1 MADRRRINGPSCGT
15 APPLFTSGDVSS
27 PETNSRLARTRP
39 PNAIRKIFL
48 KTGVTPSAS
57 GSAYLECE
65 SQPKSSTPKLSS
77 LSSSGLKISCTV
89 HGPRPLPRSAPF
101 SPHVVLAAHVKYA
114 PFATRKRRGYQRDP
128 GERDLAMHLETA
140 LRGVIIGDRWP
151 KSGVDVVIT
160 ILEGEE
166 DQWWEDDNQ
175 AELGPAG
182 QWGMMN
188 VLSGCITV
196 ASAAISDAGIDCVDM
211 VSGGV
216 AAVVRDRELQVSAKS
231 GTLLQPTLVLDP
243 VPSEH
248 SEILAACV
256 VGYLPSRDEI
266 TDLWATGE
274 FDTGY
279 SEDGHSSYDSLS
291 ENAIEAAKG
300 SYRVLDA
307 ALKENKFLTIT
318 HLNMTSGSAMI
329 NEPVPISRIAGRYL
343 VFDIN
348 VVTYLRRTHHICGVL
363 IGSIPQVPQQNVFL
377 GLPVELLPEEAR
389 LLVEKEVAYIVDDA
403 SQHRETFS
411 TLVGDDRRR
420 YLDSLRSQGRMSR
433 RAAEEVSQKK
443 IEKGLAKQ
451 ALLRASKDTLQST
464 VSKSSTEPTD
474 VTSFSNSSPSEES
487 LFPDHP
493 SLPTASTPSV
503 PSSASYA
510 VTTTTTSSVL
520 PLSQGHIQQPD
531 PVVPASYALFCHL
544 HALDYFMTPGLR
556 FGCDYTVYPGDPL
569 RFHSHFLAVGH
580 DWEEEIPLIDL
591 VGGGRLGTGVK
602 KGFLIGGEG
611 PGSQGNTVRPFCIEW
626 GGM

>member
-15 APPLFTSGDVSS
+15 APPLFTSGDVNR
-27 PETNSRLARTRP
+27 PETKSGLARTRP
-39 PNAIRKIFL
+39 PNVIRKIFL

-65 SQPKSSTPKLSS
+65 SQPKSTTPKLSS

-166 DQWWEDDNQ
+166 DQWWEDDQ
-175 AELGPAG
+175 AELGSAG

-188 VLSGCITV
+188 VLSGCITA

-231 GTLLQPTLVLDP
+231 GALPQPTLVLDP

-266 TDLWATGE
+266 TDLWAKGN

-279 SEDGHSSYDSLS
+279 SEDGPSSYDSLS

-307 ALKENKFLTIT
+307 ALKE
-318 HLNMTSGSAMI
+318 S
-329 NEPVPISRIAGRYL
+329 
-343 VFDIN
+343 
-348 VVTYLRRTHHICGVL
+348 HHICGVL

-377 GLPVELLPEEAR
+377 GLPVELLPEEAK
-389 LLVEKEVAYIVDDA
+389 LLVQKEVAYIVDDA

-420 YLDSLRSQGRMSR
+420 YLDSLRSQGRKSR

-451 ALLRASKDTLQST
+451 ALLRASKDPFQST
-464 VSKSSTEPTD
+464 IAKSSTEPAD
-474 VTSFSNSSPSEES
+474 VTSLSNSSPSEES

-493 SLPTASTPSV
+493 SLPTPPASSV
-503 PSSASYA
+503 PSSAPYA

-520 PLSQGHIQQPD
+520 PSSQGHIQQPD

-611 PGSQGNTVRPFCIEW
+611 PGAEGTVRPFCIEW

>member
-15 APPLFTSGDVSS
+15 APPLFMGSGVSS
-27 PETNSRLARTRP
+27 PETKSRLARTRA
-39 PNAIRKIFL
+39 PNEIRKIFL

-175 AELGPAG
+175 AESGPAG

-231 GTLLQPTLVLDP
+231 GTLPHPTLVLDP

-266 TDLWATGE
+266 TDLWAKGD
-274 FDTGY
+274 FDTEY

-291 ENAIEAAKG
+291 ENAIEAAKR

-307 ALKENKFLTIT
+307 ALKESVALK
-318 HLNMTSGSAMI
+318 
-329 NEPVPISRIAGRYL
+329 
-343 VFDIN
+343 
-348 VVTYLRRTHHICGVL
+348 LRG
-363 IGSIPQVPQQNVFL
+363 
-377 GLPVELLPEEAR
+377 
-389 LLVEKEVAYIVDDA
+389 
-403 SQHRETFS
+403 
-411 TLVGDDRRR
+411 
-420 YLDSLRSQGRMSR
+420 
-433 RAAEEVSQKK
+433 
-443 IEKGLAKQ
+443 
-451 ALLRASKDTLQST
+451 
-464 VSKSSTEPTD
+464 
-474 VTSFSNSSPSEES
+474 
-487 LFPDHP
+487 
-493 SLPTASTPSV
+493 
-503 PSSASYA
+503 
-510 VTTTTTSSVL
+510 
-520 PLSQGHIQQPD
+520 
-531 PVVPASYALFCHL
+531 
-544 HALDYFMTPGLR
+544 
-556 FGCDYTVYPGDPL
+556 
-569 RFHSHFLAVGH
+569 
-580 DWEEEIPLIDL
+580 
-591 VGGGRLGTGVK
+591 
-602 KGFLIGGEG
+602 
-611 PGSQGNTVRPFCIEW
+611 
-626 GGM
+626 